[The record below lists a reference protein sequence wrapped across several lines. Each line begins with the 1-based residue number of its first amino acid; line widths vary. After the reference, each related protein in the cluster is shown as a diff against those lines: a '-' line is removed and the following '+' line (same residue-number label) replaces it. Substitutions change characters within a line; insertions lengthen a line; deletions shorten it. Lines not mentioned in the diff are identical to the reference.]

1 MRVADFAFDF
11 RFRRQCRNGVD
22 NDNVYR
28 TRTRQR
34 VTNFQRLFTGVRLR
48 TQQVVD
54 INAQLASIDWVQRV
68 FSVDKRTGFAF
79 TLRGSDNLQR
89 QRCFTGGFWPVDFDD
104 TAHWQAASAQR
115 DIQRKRTGRDSFHVH
130 GTVFTQTHD
139 GAFTE
144 LLFDLAQRCSQR
156 FLFVFVDSHYYSC
169 HTGCYRIVN
178 SVLLRQLYCMVIQ
191 YQVFCRNCCQ
201 RRLSA

>member
-11 RFRRQCRNGVD
+11 RFRRQRRYGVD
-22 NDNVYR
+22 HDNVYR
-28 TRTRQR
+28 ARTRQR
-34 VTNFQRLFTGVRLR
+34 VTDFQRLLTGVRLGA
-48 TQQVVD
+48 QQVVD
-54 INAQLASIDWVQRV
+54 IDAQLTRIHWIQRV
-68 FSVDKRTGFAF
+68 FRIDERTGFTFA
-79 TLRGSDNLQR
+79 LRRGDNLQR
-89 QRCFTGGFWPVDFDD
+89 QRRFTGGFWPVDFDN

-115 DIQRKRTGRDSFHVH
+115 DIQRQRTGRNGFHIH
-130 GTVFTQTHD
+130 GAIFTQTHD

-144 LLFDLAQRCSQR
+144 LLFDLAQRCRQR

-201 RRLSA
+201 RSFSA